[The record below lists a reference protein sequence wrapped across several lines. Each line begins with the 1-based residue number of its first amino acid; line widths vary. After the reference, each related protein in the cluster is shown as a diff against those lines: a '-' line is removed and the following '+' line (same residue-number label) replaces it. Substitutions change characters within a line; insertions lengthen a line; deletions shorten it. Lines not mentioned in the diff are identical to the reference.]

1 MLALPRGDEKCTW
14 QTHGKTINLFIEGE
28 AEGRRMGRGEGHSSS
43 WPHAP
48 RLPFLSAP
56 ASPGE
61 PRSFGTERSEFRDE
75 AGDLQEP
82 ERRQN
87 QRAAGFMGL
96 KVRQGW
102 RLREAQGEGS
112 KVNLSV

>member
-1 MLALPRGDEKCTW
+1 MKNVLGRHMARQLIYLSRARQRGGGWGGAGGTAPPGHMLQGF
-14 QTHGKTINLFIEGE
+14 LFSL
-28 AEGRRMGRGEGHSSS
+28 RQ
-43 WPHAP
+43 PP
-48 RLPFLSAP
+48 T
-56 ASPGE
+56 SPGE

>member
-1 MLALPRGDEKCTW
+1 MKNVLGRHMARQLIYLSRARQRGGGWGGAGGTAPPGHMLQGFLFSLRQPALES
-14 QTHGKTINLFIEGE
+14 Q
-28 AEGRRMGRGEGHSSS
+28 GH
-43 WPHAP
+43 
-48 RLPFLSAP
+48 LEL
-56 ASPGE
+56 
-61 PRSFGTERSEFRDE
+61 RSEFRDE

-82 ERRQN
+82 ERRQS
-87 QRAAGFMGL
+87 QRAAGFMRL